1 MLGIPLKEFREEAGI
16 SQRALGEGI
25 CDRGMVRA
33 CEEGRGEPEKL
44 LVDALVQRT
53 GKTIDKYFIRL
64 DDEEY
69 ELAKKRTWIQIWISR
84 GKFLKAEYAIRE
96 YQNLPGS
103 DNPLH
108 RQFIAFVKA
117 KLLLG
122 QGATLNERVE
132 AVRSGL
138 AETVDMET
146 FSIKILKKR
155 VFHLLELFLLQQY
168 AVLLEEMGQEAEA
181 VCWYKALLE
190 RFGHEKRGTADQQKL
205 YPLVAYQLAG
215 YYLRQGKEH
224 EALPLLQHALNLL
237 RYSKIQNAMYVMLW
251 EREMTVRENLG
262 DKVLAQEKRRF
273 LRLKEFLGKNSEVWR
288 RNYDPVY
295 LEPNLCS
302 VNAMLLDR
310 RTAQGKT
317 RENLAGLVC
326 DPRTLERQEKNGSKP
341 QKRTWKG
348 LFERL
353 GLSYLK
359 YDGGIVAGE
368 YGDHQKH
375 EDILQALD
383 KNKTDQAWEKYD
395 ELIGKLD
402 MGELTNRQFKKY
414 WEAELSYQS
423 GKISREERNAMLW
436 EMLAWT
442 MGQGSKEKH
451 FSCWL
456 TKHERKA
463 LVSLAWDCEGE
474 EIDVLLPL
482 MKKQLYR
489 DFSIAGQM
497 MTAGYYDELLYC
509 IARGYFKKGNL
520 LRAEQYIT
528 LAIQWR
534 GIGFWGLSW
543 DRLFFMRFRIERQE
557 LELWKKE
564 NSLESYKA
572 AFQWLAFAWAS
583 AKENRDDAMCDF
595 LKRYFKILYDRNRG

>member
-1 MLGIPLKEFREEAGI
+1 
-16 SQRALGEGI
+16 
-25 CDRGMVRA
+25 
-33 CEEGRGEPEKL
+33 
-44 LVDALVQRT
+44 
-53 GKTIDKYFIRL
+53 
-64 DDEEY
+64 
-69 ELAKKRTWIQIWISR
+69 
-84 GKFLKAEYAIRE
+84 
-96 YQNLPGS
+96 
-103 DNPLH
+103 
-108 RQFIAFVKA
+108 
-117 KLLLG
+117 
-122 QGATLNERVE
+122 
-132 AVRSGL
+132 
-138 AETVDMET
+138 
-146 FSIKILKKR
+146 
-155 VFHLLELFLLQQY
+155 
-168 AVLLEEMGQEAEA
+168 
-181 VCWYKALLE
+181 
-190 RFGHEKRGTADQQKL
+190 
-205 YPLVAYQLAG
+205 
-215 YYLRQGKEH
+215 
-224 EALPLLQHALNLL
+224 
-237 RYSKIQNAMYVMLW
+237 
-251 EREMTVRENLG
+251 
-262 DKVLAQEKRRF
+262 
-273 LRLKEFLGKNSEVWR
+273 
-288 RNYDPVY
+288 
-295 LEPNLCS
+295 
-302 VNAMLLDR
+302 
-310 RTAQGKT
+310 
-317 RENLAGLVC
+317 
-326 DPRTLERQEKNGSKP
+326 LERQEKNGSKP

-442 MGQGSKEKH
+442 MGQGSKEKY

-456 TKHERKA
+456 TEYERKA

-543 DRLFFMRFRIERQE
+543 DRLFFMRFRIEKQE

-564 NSLESYKA
+564 NLLESYKA